1 MEEAIE
7 NCIQTIWNCSII
19 VEDGFG
25 AADKSVPEQ
34 TQNFHK
40 QINRFLGD
48 LKVLDQEA
56 QKVHHVNVPDD
67 VIRKIDAGHNPDS
80 VTRDEF
86 LMAQQK
92 NNLARGRLFSTQIYA
107 DQLEARMKHWDLSQQ
122 FRKHTLANL
131 KRRSL
136 LLMGPKRR
144 LDFVHP
150 RTTFFRREKKM
161 NKVMEDTLVSH
172 ACHLLCYC
180 RTFEPRCRATELAST
195 AKGF

>member
-92 NNLARGRLFSTQIYA
+92 NSLARGRLFSTQIYA
-107 DQLEARMKHWDLSQQ
+107 DQLEARMKHWELSQQ
-122 FRKHTLANL
+122 LQETHVGE
-131 KRRSL
+131 S
-136 LLMGPKRR
+136 
-144 LDFVHP
+144 
-150 RTTFFRREKKM
+150 KK
-161 NKVMEDTLVSH
+161 E
-172 ACHLLCYC
+172 
-180 RTFEPRCRATELAST
+180 EPPADGTKKEA
-195 AKGF
+195 